1 MNYFLVF
8 IGGGLGSIVRY
19 FLSSVFSQPSIS
31 FPFATLASNF
41 LSSLLLG
48 LVMGYLFYK
57 QAPGDNLKLFA
68 AAGFCG
74 GFSTFST
81 FSLETY
87 QLLLAGHLKT
97 AALNVVLSIA
107 LGLIAIFIGF
117 FISKGYS
124 YT

>member
-19 FLSSVFSQPSIS
+19 FISSVFSQPVIN

-57 QAPGDNLKLFA
+57 QVPGDNFKLLV

-87 QLLLAGHLKT
+87 QLLMAGQLKQ
-97 AALNVVLSIA
+97 AAANVVLSVL
-107 LGLIAIFIGF
+107 LGLVAIFIGF

-124 YT
+124 QT